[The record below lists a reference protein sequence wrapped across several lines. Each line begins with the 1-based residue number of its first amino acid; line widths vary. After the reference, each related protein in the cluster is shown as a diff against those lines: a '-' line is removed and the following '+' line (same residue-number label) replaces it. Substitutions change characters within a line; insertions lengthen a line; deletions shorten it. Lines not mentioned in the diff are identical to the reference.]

1 MRPAAGPAT
10 GRDEVEGEATPEEER
25 TGREMPEDE
34 GIPDLDQALPEKE
47 ITGDPQEGLVVPRDD
62 PRAVEEFGTT
72 AEEHRKGETLDERLA
87 REEDEAGTGVREDAG
102 TLVEDG
108 SGVTD
113 EEKDEVG
120 EAAPSPEGRS
130 AEEDAVRIEGEAPG
144 GVDGPDSYVEEEEG

>member
-1 MRPAAGPAT
+1 MTPEVGHAT
-10 GRDEVEGEATPEEER
+10 GRDEVEDEATPDEER

-62 PRAVEEFGTT
+62 PRAVEESGTT
-72 AEEHRKGETLDERLA
+72 AEEQREGEPLDERLA
-87 REEDEAGTGVREDAG
+87 REEDETGSGLRKDAG
-102 TLVEDG
+102 TLVENG
-108 SGVTD
+108 SGLTD

-130 AEEDAVRIEGEAPG
+130 AEEEAVRIEDEAPG
-144 GVDGPDSYVEEEEG
+144 GVERSDSYVEEEEG